1 MVRGNLPVFMAM
13 HMANLPTPV
22 HENGVSQDLYYLGWL
37 MLTSKLFMTGSIIV
51 FLCFYVC

>member
-13 HMANLPTPV
+13 QMGNLPTPV
-22 HENGVSQDLYYLGWL
+22 HENSVSQDLYYLGWL